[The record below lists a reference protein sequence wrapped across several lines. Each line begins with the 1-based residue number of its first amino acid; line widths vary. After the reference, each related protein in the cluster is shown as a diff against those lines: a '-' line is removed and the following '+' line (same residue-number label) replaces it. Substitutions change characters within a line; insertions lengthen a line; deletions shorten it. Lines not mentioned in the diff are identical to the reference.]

1 MYVHAASTSNS
12 FTTSFTTNGFD
23 NIPPTTPTG
32 VAVTPISQTQIDV
45 TWLSSTDNNLVSGYV
60 VYRDGSAIA
69 TTSGISFSDTFLT
82 ASTTYS
88 YAIQAFDNSFNYSS
102 TSVSVSTTTLPVP
115 VVIIATST
123 PLVSGGSGST
133 NGSSFIYG
141 LTITPHTTDS
151 VVTFN
156 TISPA
161 RSTISWGVTP
171 DFEVGTITSILY
183 DTAHEITITGL
194 TDDTHYYV
202 RITVVGAR
210 GVQSSVTSQFT
221 TNSLNPTSI
230 LNPSNF
236 TAIPKGVGQNGINL
250 SWTNPSDPTFAN
262 VRIIRS
268 TTFFPRDQ
276 FDGVSVYEGA
286 GQNFF
291 DAGTVPG
298 TQYYYTAF
306 AQATDGTFSS
316 GVLTQARISIAG
328 EIVPASNNPFT
339 QAPQASN
346 VNPLIANLTLSD
358 FEFIQDGKFLIPTT
372 KNPPQPLPFA
382 RLRLRYQA
390 LLLI

>member
-268 TTFFPRDQ
+268 TT
-276 FDGVSVYEGA
+276 A
-286 GQNFF
+286 GRRNSICRT
-291 DAGTVPG
+291 GPTP
-298 TQYYYTAF
+298 TACPTSKSPKH
-306 AQATDGTFSS
+306 AARVQTTTAVAT
-316 GVLTQARISIAG
+316 
-328 EIVPASNNPFT
+328 
-339 QAPQASN
+339 
-346 VNPLIANLTLSD
+346 
-358 FEFIQDGKFLIPTT
+358 
-372 KNPPQPLPFA
+372 
-382 RLRLRYQA
+382 A
-390 LLLI
+390 L